1 MRIQINLASKPFV
14 ELGQVF
20 KRLRVAM
27 AALGVTAAALG
38 GLLYMESSKAD
49 AAQAQ
54 LATLRNKTSD
64 LQRERS
70 RNEARMHQP
79 VNAAALDRSRFLNE
93 LFLRKSFSWTAV
105 MMDLENVLPAG
116 VQVSS
121 IEPQIG
127 SDGEVHIRLRVMG
140 DRDKAVELI
149 RNLEHSRRFA
159 EPRLASESLQTSGN
173 QPAYQLAA
181 MGNVEFDILSGY
193 NPLAPR
199 AEAKKDTE
207 KEDAANSKKD
217 VITPVKPAVRTPA
230 KLPANPVVT
239 APGRPGMPGRSG
251 PSIGPGAAMPP
262 KAANPG
268 INQPGVNPGLNQGGG
283 KR

>member
-1 MRIQINLASKPFV
+1 MRIQINLASRPFV

-20 KRLRVAM
+20 KRLRIAM

-79 VNAAALDRSRFLNE
+79 VNAAALERSQFLNE

-199 AEAKKDTE
+199 SEAKKEAE
-207 KEDAANSKKD
+207 KEGSANPKKD
-217 VITPVKPAVRTPA
+217 ATTPVKPAVRAPARVPA
-230 KLPANPVVT
+230 KAAIN
-239 APGRPGMPGRSG
+239 APGMPVRSG
-251 PSIGPGAAMPP
+251 PPVGAGTAMPP
-262 KAANPG
+262 KAANPAVNPG
-268 INQPGVNPGLNQGGG
+268 INQGGV

>member
-49 AAQAQ
+49 VAQAQ

-79 VNAAALDRSRFLNE
+79 VNAAALERSRFLNE

-127 SDGEVHIRLRVMG
+127 SDGDVHIRLRVMG

-199 AEAKKDTE
+199 TEAKKETA
-207 KEDAANSKKD
+207 KEDTANSKKD
-217 VITPVKPAVRTPA
+217 AITPAKPVVRTPA
-230 KLPANPVVT
+230 KLPAKPAVN
-239 APGRPGMPGRSG
+239 APGGQSVPIRSG
-251 PSIGPGAAMPP
+251 PPVGPGTAMPP
-262 KAANPG
+262 KAVRQA
-268 INQPGVNPGLNQGGG
+268 VNPGTNQGTNPGG
-283 KR
+283 VKR

>member
-49 AAQAQ
+49 VAQGQ

-79 VNAAALDRSRFLNE
+79 VNAAALERSRFLNE

-159 EPRLASESLQTSGN
+159 APRLASESLQTSGN

-199 AEAKKDTE
+199 TEAKKDAE
-207 KEDAANSKKD
+207 KDDTAKAKKD
-217 VITPVKPAVRTPA
+217 VNPVKPVVRTPG
-230 KLPANPVVT
+230 KLPARPMN
-239 APGRPGMPGRSG
+239 APGGPGTPIRSG
-251 PSIGPGAAMPP
+251 PPAGPGTAMPP
-262 KAANPG
+262 KAATPG
-268 INQPGVNPGLNQGGG
+268 ISHGVNPELNQGGV